1 MHGAWLNY
9 RSMTADPSLKEQKL
23 KPGTVK
29 RIFSF
34 AKPYQVSIYVYL
46 ATVVV
51 DAALIVATPLLLKKL
66 IDDGVM
72 PKDSSVVTQL
82 AFFVALIAVADAAF
96 NMLGRYFS
104 SRIGEGLI
112 YDLRS
117 LVFAHVQKQS
127 IAFFTR
133 TQTGAL
139 ISRIN
144 SDVIGAQQ
152 AFTSTLSGL
161 VSNVVSLLLVG
172 ITMLI
177 LSWQITIFSLLML
190 PLFLIPTKW
199 VGRRLQSLT
208 RESFTLNS
216 EMSSTM
222 TERFNVSGA
231 MLVSLYGQP
240 LREEAGF
247 RVRARRVADIGIKT
261 AMLNRLFFIALTSVA
276 AIATAIAYG
285 IGGHLAIN
293 GGLTVGT
300 LLAITA
306 LLARL
311 YGPLT
316 ALSNVRIDVMTSLVS
331 FERVFEVL
339 DLEPMV
345 KDRSGAI
352 ALKSSKGKIEF
363 KNVDFSYPNAQEI
376 SLASLESVAKA
387 ETVTSGIVLK
397 GLTFTVEPGTTT
409 ALVGPSGA
417 GKTTISA
424 LIPRLYDVT
433 GGSIKIDGN
442 DIRDVTLESL
452 RNSIGVVMQDAHLF
466 HETIVENLRYAKQD
480 ATQDQMQS
488 ACEAAQIWDLIK
500 SLPNGFETMVGERGH
515 RLSGGEKQRLAI
527 ARLLLKSP
535 SIVIL
540 DEATAHLDS
549 ENEQLVHAAL
559 SHALKGR
566 TSIVIAHRLSTVREA
581 DQILVLDKGVIVE
594 QGKHDELIARGGL
607 YSELKFCHKRS
618 IHQRIATAARRP
630 YEDHRLTQVI
640 AQGQQ
645 ELIAGGI
652 HLLSRCNIF
661 QFLVEIGHLIY

>member
-1 MHGAWLNY
+1 
-9 RSMTADPSLKEQKL
+9 
-23 KPGTVK
+23 
-29 RIFSF
+29 
-34 AKPYQVSIYVYL
+34 
-46 ATVVV
+46 
-51 DAALIVATPLLLKKL
+51 
-66 IDDGVM
+66 
-72 PKDSSVVTQL
+72 
-82 AFFVALIAVADAAF
+82 
-96 NMLGRYFS
+96 MLGRYFS

-152 AFTSTLSGL
+152 AFTATLSGV
-161 VSNVVSLLLVG
+161 VSNVVSLALVG
-172 ITMLI
+172 ATMLI
-177 LSWQITIFSLLML
+177 LSWQITIFSLVLL

-199 VGRRLQSLT
+199 VGRRLQALT
-208 RESFTLNS
+208 RESFNVNA

-231 MLVSLYGQP
+231 MLVALYGEP
-240 LREEAGF
+240 DREREYF
-247 RVRARRVADIGIKT
+247 RSRARRVADIGIKM

-276 AIATAIAYG
+276 AVATAFAYG
-285 IGGHLAIN
+285 IGGHLAIS
-293 GGLTVGT
+293 GGVTVGT

-345 KDRSGAI
+345 KNRDNAI
-352 ALKSSKGKIEF
+352 EFKTREPRIEF
-363 KNVDFSYPNAQEI
+363 KNVDFSYPRAEEI
-376 SLASLESVAKA
+376 SLASLESAAKA
-387 ETVTSGIVLK
+387 ETVQSGQVLK
-397 GLTFTVEPGTTT
+397 NLSFVAEPGTMT

-424 LIPRLYDVT
+424 LLPRLYDVT
-433 GGSIKIDGN
+433 QGAITIDGH
-442 DIRDVTLESL
+442 DIRDLTLESL
-452 RNSIGVVMQDAHLF
+452 RDSIGVVMQDAHLF
-466 HETIVENLRYAKQD
+466 HESIAENLRYAKQD
-480 ATQDQMQS
+480 ATPAQMQA
-488 ACEAAQIWDLIK
+488 ACEAAQIWKLIE
-500 SLPNGFETMVGERGH
+500 SLPNGLDTMVGERGH

-535 SIVIL
+535 SVVIL

-559 SHALKGR
+559 QTALKGR
-566 TSIVIAHRLSTVREA
+566 TSIVIAHRLSTVRDA
-581 DQILVLDKGVIVE
+581 DQILVLEKGSIVE
-594 QGKHDELIARGGL
+594 RGTHDYLVAKGGL
-607 YSELKFCHKRS
+607 YSELYNR
-618 IHQRIATAARRP
+618 QDLTGATNQDSAV
-630 YEDHRLTQVI
+630 D
-640 AQGQQ
+640 
-645 ELIAGGI
+645 
-652 HLLSRCNIF
+652 N
-661 QFLVEIGHLIY
+661 

>member
-1 MHGAWLNY
+1 MHAAWMTH
-9 RSMTADPSLKEQKL
+9 RSMTADPSVKEQKL

-29 RIFSF
+29 RIFKF
-34 AKPYQVSIYVYL
+34 ALPYRTNIIIFL

-51 DAALIVATPLLLKKL
+51 DAALVVATPLLLKRL
-66 IDDGVM
+66 IDDGVI
-72 PKDSSVVTQL
+72 PKDGAVVTNL
-82 AFFVALIAVADAAF
+82 AIIVGALAVADAGF

-152 AFTSTLSGL
+152 AFTATLSGV
-161 VSNVVSLLLVG
+161 VSNVVSLVLVG
-172 ITMLI
+172 VTMMI
-177 LSWQITIFSLLML
+177 LSWQITIFSLVLL

-199 VGRRLQSLT
+199 VGRKLQALT
-208 RESFTLNS
+208 RESFNVNA

-231 MLVSLYGQP
+231 MLVALYGEP
-240 LREEAGF
+240 DREREYF
-247 RVRARRVADIGIKT
+247 RSRARRVADIGIKM

-276 AIATAIAYG
+276 AVATAFAYG

-293 GGLTVGT
+293 GGVTVGT

-345 KDRSGAI
+345 KNRDGAK
-352 ALKSSKGKIEF
+352 LLVTKEPRIEF
-363 KNVDFSYPNAQEI
+363 KNVSFSYPRAEEI
-376 SLASLESVAKA
+376 SLASLESAAKA
-387 ETVTSGIVLK
+387 ETVQSGQVLRN
-397 GLTFTVEPGTTT
+397 LSFVAEPGTMT

-424 LIPRLYDVT
+424 LLPRLYDVT
-433 GGSIKIDGN
+433 DGAIAIDGH
-442 DIRDVTLESL
+442 DIRDLTLESL
-452 RNSIGVVMQDAHLF
+452 RESIGVVMQDAHLF
-466 HETIVENLRYAKQD
+466 HESIAENLRYAKQD
-480 ATQDQMQS
+480 ATPAEMQA
-488 ACEAAQIWDLIK
+488 ACEAAQIWKLIN
-500 SLPNGFETMVGERGH
+500 SLPNGLDTMVGERGH

-535 SIVIL
+535 AVVIL

-559 SHALKGR
+559 QTALKGR
-566 TSIVIAHRLSTVREA
+566 TSIVIAHRLSTVRDA
-581 DQILVLDKGVIVE
+581 DQILVLEKGSIVE
-594 QGKHDELIARGGL
+594 RGKHDELVAKGGL
-607 YSELKFCHKRS
+607 YSDLYNR
-618 IHQRIATAARRP
+618 QDLTGATNQDSP
-630 YEDHRLTQVI
+630 V
-640 AQGQQ
+640 
-645 ELIAGGI
+645 
-652 HLLSRCNIF
+652 NN
-661 QFLVEIGHLIY
+661 

>member
-1 MHGAWLNY
+1 MSMHAAWMTH
-9 RSMTADPSLKEQKL
+9 RSMTADPSVKEQKL

-34 AKPYQVSIYVYL
+34 ARPYRTNIIIYL

-51 DAALIVATPLLLKKL
+51 DAGLVVATPLLLKRL
-66 IDDGVM
+66 IDDGVI
-72 PKDSSVVTQL
+72 PKDASVVTNL
-82 AFFVALIAVADAAF
+82 AILVGLIAIADAGF

-117 LVFAHVQKQS
+117 LVFSHVQKQS

-152 AFTSTLSGL
+152 AFTATLSGV
-161 VSNVVSLLLVG
+161 VSNVVSLFLVT

-177 LSWQITIFSLLML
+177 LSWQITIFSLLLL
-190 PLFLIPTKW
+190 PVFLIPTKW

-208 RESFTLNS
+208 RESFGVNA

-231 MLVSLYGQP
+231 MLVALYGEP
-240 LREEAGF
+240 AREREYF
-247 RVRARRVADIGIKT
+247 RSRARRVADIGIKM

-276 AIATAIAYG
+276 AIATAFAYG
-285 IGGHLAIN
+285 IGGHLAIQ
-293 GGLTVGT
+293 GGVTVGT

-345 KDRSGAI
+345 KNRENAKV
-352 ALKSSKGKIEF
+352 LQTTQPRIEF
-363 KNVDFSYPNAQEI
+363 KNVNFSYPRAEEI
-376 SLASLESVAKA
+376 SLASLESAAKA
-387 ETVTSGIVLK
+387 ETVQSGQVLNN
-397 GLTFTVEPGTTT
+397 LSFVAAPGTMT

-424 LIPRLYDVT
+424 LLPRLYDVT
-433 GGSIKIDGN
+433 DGAISIDGH
-442 DIRDVTLESL
+442 DIRDLTLESL
-452 RNSIGVVMQDAHLF
+452 RDSIGVVMQDAHLF
-466 HETIVENLRYAKQD
+466 HETIAENLRYAKQD
-480 ATQDQMQS
+480 ATEEEMIN
-488 ACEAAQIWDLIK
+488 ACKSAQIWSLID
-500 SLPNGFETMVGERGH
+500 SLPNRFETMVGERGH

-535 SIVIL
+535 SVVIL

-559 SHALKGR
+559 QTALKGR
-566 TSIVIAHRLSTVREA
+566 TSIVIAHRLSTVRDA
-581 DQILVLDKGVIVE
+581 DQILVLEKGSIVE
-594 QGKHDELIARGGL
+594 RGTHDELVAKGGL
-607 YSELKFCHKRS
+607 YSDLYNR
-618 IHQRIATAARRP
+618 QDLTGAA
-630 YEDHRLTQVI
+630 
-640 AQGQQ
+640 
-645 ELIAGGI
+645 
-652 HLLSRCNIF
+652 N
-661 QFLVEIGHLIY
+661 

>member
-1 MHGAWLNY
+1 MSMHGAWLNY

-34 AKPYQVSIYVYL
+34 ARPYQASIYIYL
-46 ATVVV
+46 ATVVI

-66 IDDGVM
+66 IDDGVI

-82 AFFVALIAVADAAF
+82 AFFVALIAIADAAF

-112 YDLRS
+112 FDLRS

-152 AFTSTLSGL
+152 AFTATLSGL

-177 LSWQITIFSLLML
+177 LSWQITVFSLLML

-240 LREEAGF
+240 MREEAGF
-247 RVRARRVADIGIKT
+247 RLRARRVADIGIKT

-352 ALKSSKGKIEF
+352 TLNTSRGKIEF
-363 KNVDFSYPNAQEI
+363 KNVGFSYPNADEI

-387 ETVTSGIVLK
+387 ETVASGNVLK
-397 GLTFTVEPGTTT
+397 GLSFIVEPGTTT

-433 GGSIKIDGN
+433 DGAITIDGN
-442 DIRDVTLESL
+442 DIRDLTLESL

-466 HETIVENLRYAKQD
+466 HESIAENLRYAKQD
-480 ATQDQMQS
+480 ATQEEMKS
-488 ACEAAQIWDLIK
+488 ACEAAQIWDLVK

-559 SHALKGR
+559 SNALKGR

-607 YSELKFCHKRS
+607 YSELYNR
-618 IHQRIATAARRP
+618 QDLTGAT
-630 YEDHRLTQVI
+630 
-640 AQGQQ
+640 
-645 ELIAGGI
+645 
-652 HLLSRCNIF
+652 N
-661 QFLVEIGHLIY
+661 

>member
-34 AKPYQVSIYVYL
+34 AKPYQVSIYIYL

-66 IDDGVM
+66 IDDGVI

-82 AFFVALIAVADAAF
+82 AFFVALIAIADAAF

-177 LSWQITIFSLLML
+177 LSWQITVFSLLML

-363 KNVDFSYPNAQEI
+363 KNVGFSYPNADEI

-387 ETVTSGIVLK
+387 ETVSSGDVLK
-397 GLTFTVEPGTTT
+397 GLTFIVEPGTTT

-433 GGSIKIDGN
+433 GGSIHIDGN

-466 HETIVENLRYAKQD
+466 HETIAENLRYAKQD

-488 ACEAAQIWDLIK
+488 ACEAAQIWDLVK

-559 SHALKGR
+559 SFALKGR

-581 DQILVLDKGVIVE
+581 DQILVLDKGAIVE

-607 YSELKFCHKRS
+607 YSELYNR
-618 IHQRIATAARRP
+618 Q
-630 YEDHRLTQVI
+630 DLT
-640 AQGQQ
+640 GTT
-645 ELIAGGI
+645 
-652 HLLSRCNIF
+652 N
-661 QFLVEIGHLIY
+661 